1 LEEALQQVG
10 HWASPQMRFVF
21 SSRFLHFLVTA
32 AGHPVSMGDVWEAE
46 CGDWLAHCCLRVA
59 GLWPGL
65 LRPMLRLGRCCRLAD
80 RKLATEVQARCVSKP
95 VCDQAKALAMQ
106 IGDGPYSVVAN
117 DFGDN
122 QSFSVGWYTDMKSP
136 KLLDAKVAQFPR
148 GTRFLMVDSGLRSA
162 TETAL
167 EKQVREI
174 FEKDGMT
181 LEMQAT
187 CLGS

>member
-1 LEEALQQVG
+1 
-10 HWASPQMRFVF
+10 
-21 SSRFLHFLVTA
+21 
-32 AGHPVSMGDVWEAE
+32 
-46 CGDWLAHCCLRVA
+46 
-59 GLWPGL
+59 
-65 LRPMLRLGRCCRLAD
+65 
-80 RKLATEVQARCVSKP
+80 
-95 VCDQAKALAMQ
+95 
-106 IGDGPYSVVAN
+106 
-117 DFGDN
+117 
-122 QSFSVGWYTDMKSP
+122 MKSP

-148 GTRFLMVDSGLRSA
+148 GTRFLMVDSGLRIA